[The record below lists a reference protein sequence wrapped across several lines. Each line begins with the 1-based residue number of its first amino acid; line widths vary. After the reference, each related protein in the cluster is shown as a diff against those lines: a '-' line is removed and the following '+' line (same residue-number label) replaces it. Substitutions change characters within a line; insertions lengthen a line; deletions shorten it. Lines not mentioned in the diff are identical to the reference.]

1 MSTKNAGGQVSVRYT
16 LDSSSSEAMKKLQG
30 DALKK
35 AIKKDLDIVE
45 SHRVKAGGSR

>member
-1 MSTKNAGGQVSVRYT
+1 MSTKTLVAKFPVRYT

-35 AIKKDLDIVE
+35 AIKKDLDIVA